1 MILSIG
7 QNKKKVLIKL
17 LYFLIPAF
25 IFLGTIF
32 ILWSLVSS
40 QPFDHDES
48 VYLTKARSWMEGAP
62 ADQFVIYRPI
72 GMVSFGWIFLHF
84 SDSEKVVRIFGV
96 IFGALAILFIYLFF
110 KRTFGVP
117 VALGVTGVVGTSS
130 LFLQQASRFFN
141 DIPSSGFLI
150 GVLYLFYIHY
160 ESAGRSKSIYF
171 VGPLVALAFYIRY
184 GVATTLGVIVVLS
197 FFILLPKFRQK
208 ENVSYSKLQTTLIIS
223 ILLFT
228 PHFLES
234 YIIMKDPLGI
244 LRLSGKAAQRQYLG
258 EGLVNYIKW
267 LPNEIGGWVLGITA
281 IIGIIATIIII
292 FRKTLRQNYVSLF
305 WIGSIGL
312 LSFFATGLLVHAEA
326 RYVFFS
332 MVFLSSVGIACMY
345 YLLRNRSVIVAN
357 LLMVI
362 FLFVTFYFALIHYQ
376 NVNSFFNEREV
387 NKTSIAYIEAL
398 KVIRKDS
405 SSENGCALWLIPFR
419 PTASWYS
426 KCNILIVND
435 IDTFE
440 KDIRIHFKKDL
451 YSLVFTKFK
460 EPQITQDESEKYGVI
475 LTEIFRVNKLSYG
488 DLIIYRISRKNSDEE
503 DYLNLLEK

>member
-1 MILSIG
+1 
-7 QNKKKVLIKL
+7 
-17 LYFLIPAF
+17 
-25 IFLGTIF
+25 
-32 ILWSLVSS
+32 
-40 QPFDHDES
+40 
-48 VYLTKARSWMEGAP
+48 
-62 ADQFVIYRPI
+62 
-72 GMVSFGWIFLHF
+72 
-84 SDSEKVVRIFGV
+84 
-96 IFGALAILFIYLFF
+96 
-110 KRTFGVP
+110 
-117 VALGVTGVVGTSS
+117 
-130 LFLQQASRFFN
+130 
-141 DIPSSGFLI
+141 
-150 GVLYLFYIHY
+150 
-160 ESAGRSKSIYF
+160 
-171 VGPLVALAFYIRY
+171 
-184 GVATTLGVIVVLS
+184 
-197 FFILLPKFRQK
+197 
-208 ENVSYSKLQTTLIIS
+208 
-223 ILLFT
+223 
-228 PHFLES
+228 
-234 YIIMKDPLGI
+234 MKDPLGI

-332 MVFLSSVGIACMY
+332 MVFLSSVGIASMY

-488 DLIIYRISRKNSDEE
+488 DLIVYRISRKNSDEE

>member
-234 YIIMKDPLGI
+234 YIIMKDPLG
-244 LRLSGKAAQRQYLG
+244 
-258 EGLVNYIKW
+258 
-267 LPNEIGGWVLGITA
+267 
-281 IIGIIATIIII
+281 
-292 FRKTLRQNYVSLF
+292 
-305 WIGSIGL
+305 L

-332 MVFLSSVGIACMY
+332 MVFLSSVGIASMY

-488 DLIIYRISRKNSDEE
+488 DLIVYRISRKNSDEE